1 MQDELKST
9 KEEFRKMQLQNKKL
23 EKMLDKPV
31 RDQAEDDSGQVERVK
46 VLMNDLRLL
55 QVRHCCL
62 SYCCLCLCDLSC
74 SCLSHRCCSLLTAT
88 GS

>member
-31 RDQAEDDSGQVERVK
+31 REHAEDDSGQVERVK
-46 VLMNDLRLL
+46 TLMNDLRLL
-55 QVRHCCL
+55 QVRRCL
-62 SYCCLCLCDLSC
+62 SYCCLCELSC